1 MDNIRELI
9 FKHNKVLRFSED
21 KLPVSVYVVQRVGW
35 FRMCFNI

>member
-9 FKHNKVLRFSED
+9 FKHNKVLRFSE
-21 KLPVSVYVVQRVGW
+21 VSVYVVQGVGW